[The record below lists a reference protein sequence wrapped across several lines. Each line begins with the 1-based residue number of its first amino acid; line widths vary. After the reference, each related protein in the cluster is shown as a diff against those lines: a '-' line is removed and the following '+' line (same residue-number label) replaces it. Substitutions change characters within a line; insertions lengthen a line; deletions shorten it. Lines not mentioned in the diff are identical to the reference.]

1 MKYLLG
7 EKLGMSQI
15 FSEQGKVTPVTV
27 VKADPLTVTQLKTNE
42 QDGYT
47 AVQVGGGVKR
57 NLNKPARGHLKEL
70 GNFRYLKEF
79 TDTEAR
85 QLGDKIDVTIF
96 AVGDKVK
103 VSGLSKGRGFQGAM
117 KRHGF
122 HGMPASH
129 GHRAVRRH
137 VGSIGQRFPQ
147 HTLKGLRMAGRDGN
161 VRISVRGLTVM
172 AVDQEN
178 NLLALKGAVP
188 GRKGTRL
195 EIVGI

>member
-85 QLGDKIDVTIF
+85 QLGDKIDVT
-96 AVGDKVK
+96 D
-103 VSGLSKGRGFQGAM
+103 
-117 KRHGF
+117 
-122 HGMPASH
+122 
-129 GHRAVRRH
+129 
-137 VGSIGQRFPQ
+137 
-147 HTLKGLRMAGRDGN
+147 
-161 VRISVRGLTVM
+161 
-172 AVDQEN
+172 
-178 NLLALKGAVP
+178 
-188 GRKGTRL
+188 RKSTRL
-195 EIVGI
+195 NSSHSS